1 MLSRK
6 ISHKPEKRL
15 HYAMSVKQEALRL
28 VLDEKYTHAAAGNKV
43 GAPASCVTRWAAQ
56 KDEILAA
63 NKSKFILHPG
73 PMLHHEDT
81 EEYVYAKF
89 MEMRNQGLG
98 VTYTT
103 LIQKEFG

>member
-81 EEYVYAKF
+81 TPRTHTGSHQ
-89 MEMRNQGLG
+89 MDSIG
-98 VTYTT
+98 V
-103 LIQKEFG
+103 QRGWN